1 MIILIKPDGAAIVQ
15 VILVLRVRSMHN
27 NVATIRRRCL
37 AVSLSILFLI
47 SQSAGGQ
54 IQLQKPKVVK
64 PLPNPSIIGAGRD
77 DVVTVT
83 KQMLETREIPLDKED
98 CNQTTGECT
107 LLSKSVVFIKGIPTR
122 SQLEHYCEVPSAAVR
137 NWAKGRYVL
146 RFQVT
151 PASTK
156 TSQVGVY
163 AKFEGMTES
172 MSGSE
177 WVQLTSRGELE
188 DMMLRCIQDRVQ
200 GGDCKDI
207 LR

>member
-1 MIILIKPDGAAIVQ
+1 M
-15 VILVLRVRSMHN
+15 
-27 NVATIRRRCL
+27 TRRFL
-37 AVSLSILFLI
+37 TTGFALFFLI
-47 SQSAGGQ
+47 VSPAGGQ

-64 PLPNPSIIGAGRD
+64 PLPNPSIIPASRD
-77 DVVTVT
+77 EVVSAI

-98 CNQTTGECT
+98 CNQTTGECM
-107 LLSKSVVFIKGIPTR
+107 LLSKSVVFTKGIPTR

-137 NWAKGRYVL
+137 NWVKGRYVL

-156 TSQVGVY
+156 TAQVGVY
-163 AKFEGMTES
+163 ARFEGMTDGV
-172 MSGSE
+172 SGSE
-177 WVQLTSRGELE
+177 WVQLTSKGELE
-188 DMMLRCIQDRVQ
+188 DTMLRCIQDRVQ

>member
-1 MIILIKPDGAAIVQ
+1 M
-15 VILVLRVRSMHN
+15 M
-27 NVATIRRRCL
+27 RRL
-37 AVSLSILFLI
+37 LMAGSALLFLTV
-47 SQSAGGQ
+47 SPLGAQ

-64 PLPNPSIIGAGRD
+64 PLPNPSIIAAGRD
-77 DVVTVT
+77 EVVSAI

-98 CNQTTGECT
+98 CNQTTGECM
-107 LLSKSVVFIKGIPTR
+107 LLSKSLVFTKGIPTR

-137 NWAKGRYVL
+137 NWVKGRYVL

-156 TSQVGVY
+156 TAQVGVY
-163 AKFEGMTES
+163 AKFEGMTDS
-172 MSGSE
+172 VSGSE
-177 WVQLTSRGELE
+177 WVPLTSKGELE
-188 DMMLRCIQDRVQ
+188 DTMLRCIQDRVQ